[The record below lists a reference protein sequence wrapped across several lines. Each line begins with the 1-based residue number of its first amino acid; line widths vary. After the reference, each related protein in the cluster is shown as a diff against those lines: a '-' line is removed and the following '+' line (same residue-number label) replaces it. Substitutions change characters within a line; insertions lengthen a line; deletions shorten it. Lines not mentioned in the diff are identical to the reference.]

1 MLIQALMSQ
10 NGPEMGQVLEVE
22 IDLCGIPGMNPMI
35 LVMKILPT
43 FGEMVED
50 IGMISGKIDL
60 NML

>member
-1 MLIQALMSQ
+1 
-10 NGPEMGQVLEVE
+10 MGQVLGVE

-43 FGEMVED
+43 FGEVVED